1 MGSDR
6 GFAGGDQL
14 GTQAMRPGCV
24 CQVEAGNRAIRE
36 LE

>member
-6 GFAGGDQL
+6 GFAGGNHR
-14 GTQAMRPGCV
+14 GTQAMRPKCV